1 MSKGEDAGTIQALL
15 ERLERFR
22 LPRALAIK
30 SRIDAGERLTP
41 DDIEFL
47 KRVIHD
53 AEEVRPVV
61 ERNPKYQ
68 PLVAQLV
75 SLYNEITAKGLENEK
90 GK

>member
-1 MSKGEDAGTIQALL
+1 MSNSEDAGTIQALL

-30 SRIDAGERLTP
+30 TRVDAGERLTE

-47 KRVIHD
+47 KRVLHD
-53 AEEVRPVV
+53 AEEARPLA

-75 SLYNEITAKGLENEK
+75 SLYNEITAKGLANEK

>member
-1 MSKGEDAGTIQALL
+1 MSKTDDAGTIQTLL

-30 SRIDAGERLTP
+30 ARVDAGERLTE

-47 KRVIHD
+47 KRVFHD
-53 AEEVRPVV
+53 AEEARPLA

-68 PLVAQLV
+68 SLVSQLV
-75 SLYNEITAKGLENEK
+75 SLYSEITEKGLANEK